1 MPWKSG
7 TIMDNRLEF
16 VRLAQQGGVSVAEL
30 CRRFGVSRET
40 GFQYLRRY
48 RENGVEGLKDRSRRP
63 HSSPRRT
70 AAEMETRIVALR
82 EAHPWGGRKLARRLK
97 DLGVAGVPA
106 VSTVTE
112 VLRRHGKLDPAEAVK
127 HQAFQ
132 RFERSAPNDLWQ
144 MDFKGH
150 FAMEQGRCHPLTV
163 LDDHSRYSLGLIA
176 CADQTRETVQGH
188 LTALFRRYGLPEAML
203 ADNGSPWGG
212 SGAQGYTAFEVWL
225 LRVGIRLHHGRPY
238 HPQTQG
244 KDERFHRSLDVE
256 VLQLRR
262 LADLAACQTAFDAW
276 RPVYNEQRPHEAL
289 ALATPATRYTPSQI
303 AFPERPAEPDYYATD
318 QVRRVHDDGATSFK
332 GRRVKLSQAF
342 AGLHVAFRPTATDGV
357 WRVFFARFLI
367 AEVDFRDQE
376 TNLITVRYVSERTSG
391 LSPV

>member
-1 MPWKSG
+1 
-7 TIMDNRLEF
+7 MDSRLEF
-16 VRLAQQGGVSVAEL
+16 VRLAQQGGVSMTEL
-30 CRRFGVSRET
+30 CRRFGISRES
-40 GFQYLRRY
+40 GYQYLRRY
-48 RENGVEGLKDRSRRP
+48 RAEGVDGLKDRSRRP
-63 HSSPRRT
+63 HSSPGRT
-70 AAEMETRIVALR
+70 APAMEARIVDLR
-82 EAHPWGGRKLARRLK
+82 EAHPWGGRKLARRLR

-127 HQAFQ
+127 HQPFQ

-150 FAMEQGRCHPLTV
+150 FAMDQGRCHPLTV

-176 CADQTRETVQGH
+176 CADQTLETVQGH
-188 LTALFRRYGLPEAML
+188 LTALFRRYGLPAAML

-262 LADLAACQTAFDAW
+262 LADLPACQTAFDAW
-276 RPVYNEQRPHEAL
+276 RPIYNEQRPHEAL
-289 ALATPATRYTPSQI
+289 ALATPASRYRPSQI
-303 AFPERPAEPDYYATD
+303 AFPEHLAEPEYYATD

-332 GRRVKLSQAF
+332 GRRVKLPQAF
-342 AGLHVAFRPTATDGV
+342 AGLHVAFRPTSTDGV
-357 WRVFFARFLI
+357 WRVFFARFLV
-367 AEVDFRDQE
+367 AEVDLRDQE
-376 TNLITVRYVSERTSG
+376 TNLATVRDVSEHVSG
-391 LSPV
+391 MSPV